1 MLEERENDGLFR
13 TCACALFLQK
23 ADECA
28 GGGGEAGA
36 HFGGGQSGADSKK
49 LTAIP
54 PVFTGEPEAVAK
66 VHEITP
72 CIFGADCF
80 LMVAAVPSEGWVREF
95 DRKNFAEIDAAI
107 VATHIMLAIEA
118 EGLGSTWVGHF
129 DAPRAK
135 ELFPEMAPYEL
146 IALFPIGEKAA
157 EAHPA
162 HLHEKRVPISER
174 LERL

>member
-1 MLEERENDGLFR
+1 
-13 TCACALFLQK
+13 
-23 ADECA
+23 
-28 GGGGEAGA
+28 
-36 HFGGGQSGADSKK
+36 
-49 LTAIP
+49 
-54 PVFTGEPEAVAK
+54 
-66 VHEITP
+66 
-72 CIFGADCF
+72 
-80 LMVAAVPSEGWVREF
+80 MVAAVPSEGWVREF

-135 ELFPEMAPYEL
+135 ELFPEL

-162 HLHEKRVPISER
+162 HLHEKRAPRSER

>member
-1 MLEERENDGLFR
+1 MDKMNFLEFARERYSCR
-13 TCACALFLQK
+13 
-23 ADECA
+23 
-28 GGGGEAGA
+28 
-36 HFGGGQSGADSKK
+36 K
-49 LTAIP
+49 LTGALVAAEKLERILEAARIAP
-54 PVFTGEPEAVAK
+54 TAHNEQPFRVFLLESPEAVEK

-80 LMVAAVPSEGWVREF
+80 LMVAAVPGEAWVREF
-95 DRKNFAEIDAAI
+95 DQTNFATVDASI

-118 EGLGSTWVGHF
+118 EGLGTTWVGYF

-135 ELFPEMAPYEL
+135 ELFPVMAPYEL

-162 HLHEKRVPISER
+162 HLHEKRKPIADLVER
-174 LERL
+174 F

>member
-1 MLEERENDGLFR
+1 
-13 TCACALFLQK
+13 
-23 ADECA
+23 
-28 GGGGEAGA
+28 
-36 HFGGGQSGADSKK
+36 
-49 LTAIP
+49 
-54 PVFTGEPEAVAK
+54 
-66 VHEITP
+66 
-72 CIFGADCF
+72 
-80 LMVAAVPSEGWVREF
+80 MVAAVPSEGWVREF

-135 ELFPEMAPYEL
+135 ELFPEMAAYEL

-162 HLHEKRVPISER
+162 HLHEKRAPRSER